1 MLSFSIPSRVR
12 VLLLGILPA
21 PGKFQPKEALLL
33 EYLAVEGLE
42 EGGRRRITN
51 RITIVRDVL
60 IIVITAGRI
69 ARRNEYTHGNGA
81 RAYSCIWREMAWNV
95 NRHGIT
101 MGGFQFHS
109 ALTTRSRC
117 GLMVVNT
124 RGRGRGGEGQRD
136 VLIAGHWCN
145 KSNTN
150 RNAIGMS
157 LLYGILINGPR
168 GALLEA
174 RTRSL
179 RTLSSANKSS
189 PLPATFRFLSPFIFS
204 SLPFFFFLQARSRF
218 YAFFSF

>member
-1 MLSFSIPSRVR
+1 MNRAASTDRKGGEGIACSRKVSMLSFSIPSRVR

-69 ARRNEYTHGNGA
+69 ARRNKYTHGNGA

-109 ALTTRSRC
+109 ALTTRSRR

-124 RGRGRGGEGQRD
+124 RGRGRG
-136 VLIAGHWCN
+136 
-145 KSNTN
+145 
-150 RNAIGMS
+150 
-157 LLYGILINGPR
+157 R
-168 GALLEA
+168 GRGTA
-174 RTRSL
+174 RCLNCRSL
-179 RTLSSANKSS
+179 V
-189 PLPATFRFLSPFIFS
+189 
-204 SLPFFFFLQARSRF
+204 
-218 YAFFSF
+218 